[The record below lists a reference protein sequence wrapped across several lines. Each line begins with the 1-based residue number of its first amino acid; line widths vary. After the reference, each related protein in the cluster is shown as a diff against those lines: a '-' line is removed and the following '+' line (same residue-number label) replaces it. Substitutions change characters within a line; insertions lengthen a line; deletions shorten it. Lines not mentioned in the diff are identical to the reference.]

1 MSKRHEPNSVKI
13 EESVKLALEEDIGIG
28 DITGELI
35 DPLQTQS
42 AILLCREESILC
54 GSKWFEAS
62 FKIIDPNVNIIWD
75 KEEGSLIE
83 ADTEVATIEGNSKC
97 MVASE
102 RTGLNFLQMMSGI
115 AYKTY
120 CYQKKLEG
128 SNTKLLDTRKTLP
141 GLRYEQKYSVVIG
154 GGQNHRM
161 GLYDAAL
168 VKENHITSSG
178 SITKAVETL
187 RDKEVKIIE
196 IEVENL
202 EELREAIDSGA
213 DIAMLDNFKHTDL
226 VAAAEIA
233 ANKIRLEVSGNIDV
247 DALSSIKELNID
259 YISSGDLTKNISA
272 TDYSLIFKPID

>member
-1 MSKRHEPNSVKI
+1 MSKRYEPNLVKI

-42 AILLCREESILC
+42 AILLCRDKSILC

-62 FKIIDPNVNIIWD
+62 FKIVDPNANILWNI
-75 KEEGSLIE
+75 EEGALIE
-83 ADTEVATIEGNSKC
+83 ANTEVATIEGNSKC

-120 CYQKKLEG
+120 CYNKELEG

-168 VKENHITSSG
+168 VKENHIASSG
-178 SITKAVETL
+178 SIKKAVETL
-187 RDKEVKIIE
+187 RNNEVKIIE
-196 IEVENL
+196 VEVENL
-202 EELREAIDSGA
+202 DELREAIDSGA
-213 DIAMLDNFKHTDL
+213 DIAMLDNFKQKDL
-226 VAAAEIA
+226 VAAVEIA
-233 ANKIRLEVSGNIDV
+233 ANKIKLEVSGNIDV
-247 DALSSIKELNID
+247 YALSTIKELDID
-259 YISSGDLTKNISA
+259 YISSGDLTKNITA
-272 TDYSLIFKPID
+272 TDYSLIFKSID

>member
-1 MSKRHEPNSVKI
+1 MSKRHEPNLVKI

-42 AILLCREESILC
+42 AILLCREKSILC

-62 FKIIDPNVNIIWD
+62 FKIVDPNANILWNI
-75 KEEGSLIE
+75 EEGALIE
-83 ADTEVATIEGNSKC
+83 ANTEVATIEGNAKC

-120 CYQKKLEG
+120 CYKKKLEG
-128 SNTKLLDTRKTLP
+128 SKTKLLDTRKTLP

-168 VKENHITSSG
+168 VKENHIASSG
-178 SITKAVETL
+178 SIKKAVETL
-187 RDKEVKIIE
+187 RNNEVKIIE
-196 IEVENL
+196 VEVENL
-202 EELREAIDSGA
+202 DELREAIDSGA
-213 DIAMLDNFKHTDL
+213 DIAMLDNFEQKDL
-226 VAAAEIA
+226 VAAVEIA
-233 ANKIRLEVSGNIDV
+233 TNKIKLEVSGNIDV
-247 DALSSIKELNID
+247 YALSTIKELDID

-272 TDYSLIFKPID
+272 TDYSLIFKSID

>member
-1 MSKRHEPNSVKI
+1 MSKRHLPNLVKI

-42 AILLCREESILC
+42 ATLLCREESILC

-62 FKIIDPNVNIIWD
+62 FKIIDPSANILWNI
-75 KEEGSLIE
+75 EEGALIE
-83 ADTEVATIEGNSKC
+83 ANTEVATIEGNSKC

-120 CYQKKLEG
+120 CYRKKLEG
-128 SNTKLLDTRKTLP
+128 SKTKLLDTRKTLP

-168 VKENHITSSG
+168 VKENHIASSG
-178 SITKAVETL
+178 SIKKAVETL
-187 RDKEVKIIE
+187 RNNEVKIIE
-196 IEVENL
+196 VEVENL
-202 EELREAIDSGA
+202 DELREAIDSGA
-213 DIAMLDNFKHTDL
+213 DIAMLDNFKQKDL
-226 VAAAEIA
+226 VAAVKIA
-233 ANKIRLEVSGNIDV
+233 TNKIKLEVSGNIDV
-247 DALSSIKELNID
+247 YALSTIKELDID

-272 TDYSLIFKPID
+272 TDYSLIFKSID

>member
-42 AILLCREESILC
+42 AILLCRDKSILC

-62 FKIIDPNVNIIWD
+62 FKIVDPNANILWNI
-75 KEEGSLIE
+75 EEGALIE
-83 ADTEVATIEGNSKC
+83 ANTEVATIEGNSKC

-120 CYQKKLEG
+120 CYSKKLEG

-141 GLRYEQKYSVVIG
+141 GLRYEQKYSVVVG

-168 VKENHITSSG
+168 VKENHIASSG
-178 SITKAVETL
+178 SIKKAVETL
-187 RDKEVKIIE
+187 RNNEVKIIE
-196 IEVENL
+196 VEVENL
-202 EELREAIDSGA
+202 DELREAIDSGA
-213 DIAMLDNFKHTDL
+213 DIAMLDNFKQKDL
-226 VAAAEIA
+226 VAAVEIA
-233 ANKIRLEVSGNIDV
+233 ANKIKLEVSGNIDV
-247 DALSSIKELNID
+247 FALSTIKELDID

-272 TDYSLIFKPID
+272 TDYSLIFKSID

>member
-168 VKENHITSSG
+168 VKENHITSCG
-178 SITKAVETL
+178 SITKAIETL

-213 DIAMLDNFKHTDL
+213 DIAMLDNFNHTDL
-226 VAAAEIA
+226 VAATEIA
-233 ANKIRLEVSGNIDV
+233 ANKIRLEVSGNIDF
-247 DALSSIKELNID
+247 DALSSIKKLDID

>member
-1 MSKRHEPNSVKI
+1 MSKRHEPNLVKI

-42 AILLCREESILC
+42 AILLCREKSILC

-62 FKIIDPNVNIIWD
+62 FKIVDPNANILWNI
-75 KEEGSLIE
+75 EEGALIE
-83 ADTEVATIEGNSKC
+83 ANTEVATIEGNSKC

-120 CYQKKLEG
+120 CYKKKLEG

-168 VKENHITSSG
+168 VKENHIASSG
-178 SITKAVETL
+178 SIKKAVETL
-187 RDKEVKIIE
+187 RNNEVKIIE
-196 IEVENL
+196 VEVENL
-202 EELREAIDSGA
+202 DELREAIDSGA
-213 DIAMLDNFKHTDL
+213 DIAMLDNFEQKDL
-226 VAAAEIA
+226 VAAVEIA
-233 ANKIRLEVSGNIDV
+233 ANKIKLEVSGNIDV
-247 DALSSIKELNID
+247 YALSTIKELDID

-272 TDYSLIFKPID
+272 TDYSLIFKSID

>member
-42 AILLCREESILC
+42 AILLCRDKSILC

-62 FKIIDPNVNIIWD
+62 FKIVDPNANILWNI
-75 KEEGSLIE
+75 EEGALIE
-83 ADTEVATIEGNSKC
+83 ANTEVATIEGNSKC

-120 CYQKKLEG
+120 CYSKKLEG

-168 VKENHITSSG
+168 VKENHIASSG
-178 SITKAVETL
+178 SIKKAVETL
-187 RDKEVKIIE
+187 RNNEVKIIE
-196 IEVENL
+196 VEVENL
-202 EELREAIDSGA
+202 DELREAIDSGA
-213 DIAMLDNFKHTDL
+213 DIAMLDNFKQKDL
-226 VAAAEIA
+226 VAAVEIA
-233 ANKIRLEVSGNIDV
+233 ANKIKLEVSGNIDV
-247 DALSSIKELNID
+247 YALSTIKELDID
-259 YISSGDLTKNISA
+259 YISSGDLTKNITA
-272 TDYSLIFKPID
+272 TDYSLIFKSLD

>member
-1 MSKRHEPNSVKI
+1 MSKRHLPNLVKI

-42 AILLCREESILC
+42 AILLCRDKSILC

-62 FKIIDPNVNIIWD
+62 FKIVDPNANILWNI
-75 KEEGSLIE
+75 EEGALIE
-83 ADTEVATIEGNSKC
+83 ANTEVATIEGNAKC

-120 CYQKKLEG
+120 CYNKELEG

-168 VKENHITSSG
+168 VKENHIASSG
-178 SITKAVETL
+178 SIKKAVETL
-187 RDKEVKIIE
+187 RNNEVKIIE
-196 IEVENL
+196 VEVENL
-202 EELREAIDSGA
+202 DELREAIDSGA
-213 DIAMLDNFKHTDL
+213 DIAMLDNFKQKDL
-226 VAAAEIA
+226 VAAVEIA
-233 ANKIRLEVSGNIDV
+233 ANKIKLEVSGNIDV
-247 DALSSIKELNID
+247 YALSTIKELDID

-272 TDYSLIFKPID
+272 TDYSLIFKSID

>member
-42 AILLCREESILC
+42 AILLCRDKSILC

-62 FKIIDPNVNIIWD
+62 FKIVDPNANILWNI
-75 KEEGSLIE
+75 EEGALIE
-83 ADTEVATIEGNSKC
+83 ANTEVATIEGNSKC

-120 CYQKKLEG
+120 CYHKKLEG

-187 RDKEVKIIE
+187 RDKEVKTIE

-202 EELREAIDSGA
+202 EELREAIDSRA
-213 DIAMLDNFKHTDL
+213 DIAMLDNFNYTDL
-226 VAAAEIA
+226 VAATEIA
-233 ANKIRLEVSGNIDV
+233 ANKIRLEVSGNIDF
-247 DALSSIKELNID
+247 DALSSIKKLDID

>member
-62 FKIIDPNVNIIWD
+62 FEIIDPNVIIIWD

-187 RDKEVKIIE
+187 RDKEVKTIE

-213 DIAMLDNFKHTDL
+213 DIAMLDNFNHTDL
-226 VAAAEIA
+226 VAATEIA
-233 ANKIRLEVSGNIDV
+233 ANKIRLEVSGNIDF
-247 DALSSIKELNID
+247 DALSSIKKLDID

>member
-1 MSKRHEPNSVKI
+1 MSKRHEPNSIKI

-42 AILLCREESILC
+42 AILLCRDKSILC

-62 FKIIDPNVNIIWD
+62 FKIVDPNANILWNI
-75 KEEGSLIE
+75 EEGALIE
-83 ADTEVATIEGNSKC
+83 ANTEVATIEGNSKC

-120 CYQKKLEG
+120 CYSKKLEG

-141 GLRYEQKYSVVIG
+141 GLRYEQKYSVVVG

-168 VKENHITSSG
+168 VKENHIASSG
-178 SITKAVETL
+178 SIKKAVETL
-187 RDKEVKIIE
+187 RNNEVKIIE
-196 IEVENL
+196 VEVENL
-202 EELREAIDSGA
+202 DELREAIDSGA
-213 DIAMLDNFKHTDL
+213 DIAMLDNFKQKDL
-226 VAAAEIA
+226 VAAVEIA
-233 ANKIRLEVSGNIDV
+233 ANKIKLEVSGNIDV
-247 DALSSIKELNID
+247 YALSTIKELDID
-259 YISSGDLTKNISA
+259 YISSGDLTKNITA
-272 TDYSLIFKPID
+272 TDYSLIFKSID

>member
-1 MSKRHEPNSVKI
+1 MSKRHEPNLVKI

-42 AILLCREESILC
+42 AILLCREKSILC

-62 FKIIDPNVNIIWD
+62 FKIVDPNANILWNI
-75 KEEGSLIE
+75 EEGALIE
-83 ADTEVATIEGNSKC
+83 ANTEVATIEGNAKC

-120 CYQKKLEG
+120 CYNKKLEG

-168 VKENHITSSG
+168 VKENHIASSG
-178 SITKAVETL
+178 SIKKAVETL
-187 RDKEVKIIE
+187 RNNEVKIIE
-196 IEVENL
+196 VEVENL
-202 EELREAIDSGA
+202 DELREAIDSGA
-213 DIAMLDNFKHTDL
+213 DIAMLDNFEQKDL
-226 VAAAEIA
+226 VAAVEIA
-233 ANKIRLEVSGNIDV
+233 ANKIKLEVSGNIDV
-247 DALSSIKELNID
+247 YALSTIKELDID

-272 TDYSLIFKPID
+272 TDYSLIFKSID

>member
-1 MSKRHEPNSVKI
+1 MSKRHVPNSIKI

-42 AILLCREESILC
+42 AILLCRDKSILC

-62 FKIIDPNVNIIWD
+62 FKIVDPNANILWNI
-75 KEEGSLIE
+75 EEGALIE
-83 ADTEVATIEGNSKC
+83 ANTEVATIEGNAKC

-120 CYQKKLEG
+120 CYKKKLEG
-128 SNTKLLDTRKTLP
+128 SKTKLLDTRKTLP

-168 VKENHITSSG
+168 VKENHIASSG
-178 SITKAVETL
+178 SIKKAVETL
-187 RDKEVKIIE
+187 RNNEVKNIE
-196 IEVENL
+196 VEVENL
-202 EELREAIDSGA
+202 DELREAIDSGA
-213 DIAMLDNFKHTDL
+213 DIAMLDNFEQKDL
-226 VAAAEIA
+226 VAAVEIA
-233 ANKIRLEVSGNIDV
+233 TNKIKLEVSGNIDV
-247 DALSSIKELNID
+247 HALSTIKELDID

-272 TDYSLIFKPID
+272 TDYSLIFKSID